1 MAENTQKR
9 FGKMKT
15 TKFLCIW
22 TLVLLGLVAVSLPSN
37 AQEDAK
43 KKKARKAVANSRNF
57 NFNLK
62 YLRKNKDS
70 GDDDLDFDVGG
81 TGKNFMLVLAVDRY
95 KYWKSLKNPVKD
107 ANDVKSILMKRYGF
121 AQDNVYE
128 LYNEDVN
135 LDKVQQV
142 FAKLKQKGSGVDNL
156 FIYYSGHGYYDAS
169 FDEGYW
175 VPSEGKIGKTASYI
189 PNTKIKQYIKGLNH
203 RHVFLVADAC
213 FSGSLFSEA
222 HRGYIEKV
230 EQVKSRWGLTSG
242 NLEYVSDG
250 KAGQNSPFASYLIK
264 FLKDNLKDKF
274 AVSELIQYVTVAVA
288 DNTEQHPI
296 GNPLKGVGNEGGQF
310 VFRLK

>member
-1 MAENTQKR
+1 
-9 FGKMKT
+9 MKT
-15 TKFLCIW
+15 TKHIILWSLALI
-22 TLVLLGLVAVSLPSN
+22 GLFAIALPAN
-37 AQEDAK
+37 AQDEDDK
-43 KKKARKAVANSRNF
+43 KKKKIKKTLADSRTY

-62 YLRKNKDS
+62 YLRKGKSDD
-70 GDDDLDFDVGG
+70 GDDLDFDVGG

-95 KYWKSLKNPVKD
+95 KYWKSLKNPIKD
-107 ANDVKSILMKRYGF
+107 ANDVKKVLMKRYGF
-121 AQDNVYE
+121 AQENVYE

-135 LDKVQQV
+135 LEKVRKV
-142 FAKLKQKGSGVDNL
+142 FAKLKTKGTGMDNL

-175 VPSEGKIGKTASYI
+175 VPSEGKINQTSTYI
-189 PNTKIKQYIKGLNH
+189 PNTKLKQYIKALNH

-213 FSGSLFSEA
+213 FSGALFSEA

-250 KAGQNSPFASYLIK
+250 KEGQNSPFASYLIK

>member
-1 MAENTQKR
+1 
-9 FGKMKT
+9 MKT
-15 TKFLCIW
+15 TKHFFLWSLVILGTCIFA
-22 TLVLLGLVAVSLPSN
+22 LSAN
-37 AQEDAK
+37 AQDDNNK
-43 KKKARKAVANSRNF
+43 KKKRKKVLVNSRSY

-62 YLRKNKDS
+62 YLRKKS
-70 GDDDLDFDVGG
+70 GNDDDDLDFDVGG

-95 KYWKSLKNPVKD
+95 RHWKSLKNPVKD
-107 ANDVKSILMKRYGF
+107 ANDVKNVLMKRYGF
-121 AQDNVYE
+121 AQENVYE

-135 LDKVQQV
+135 LEKVRKV
-142 FAKLKQKGSGVDNL
+142 FTKIKEKGTGMDNL
-156 FIYYSGHGYYDAS
+156 FIYYSGHGFYDAS

-175 VPSEGKIGKTASYI
+175 VPSVGKINQTSTYI
-189 PNTKIKQYIKGLNH
+189 PNTKVKQYIKALNH

-250 KAGQNSPFASYLIK
+250 KAGQNSPFATYLVK